1 MCDETFIFNNYER
14 KIKSPFIIYG
24 DFESIMVPED
34 NRKQNPDGSY
44 SNKYQKNLACSY
56 DYKLVSVYDKFN
68 KPFKSYLREDDVFS
82 FANSMI
88 EERKC
93 CDGIVKRRFSKEL
106 VMTKKNDE
114 DFENSNKCWICDK
127 ANFNGDVEVKDHC
140 HLGNIDALC
149 IEIPMSAL
157 T

>member
-34 NRKQNPDGSY
+34 NRKQNPDESY

-56 DYKLVSVYDKFN
+56 DYKLVSVYDKFS

-93 CDGIVKRRFSKEL
+93 CDGIVKRPFSKEL

-127 ANFNGDVEVKDHC
+127 ANFNGDVEVKDH
-140 HLGNIDALC
+140 
-149 IEIPMSAL
+149 
-157 T
+157 

>member
-1 MCDETFIFNNYER
+1 MEILKVLWCQ
-14 KIKSPFIIYG
+14 KII
-24 DFESIMVPED
+24 E
-34 NRKQNPDGSY
+34 
-44 SNKYQKNLACSY
+44 NKIQTSLIVTNIK
-56 DYKLVSVYDKFN
+56 KFS

-82 FANSMI
+82 FVNSMI

-93 CDGIVKRRFSKEL
+93 CDGIVKRPFRKEL

-114 DFENSNKCWICDK
+114 DFENYNKCWICDK

>member
-34 NRKQNPDGSY
+34 NRKQNPDESY

-56 DYKLVSVYDKFN
+56 DYILVSVYDKFS
-68 KPFKSYLREDDVFS
+68 KPFKTYLREDDVFS

-93 CDGIVKRRFSKEL
+93 CDGIVKRPFSKEL